1 MNTQVSHSEAVPDFR
16 RNLRMLRGAAL
27 LLLLLVAVGC
37 QPGPANPAAAS
48 EAESQPSPSAT
59 PPPTA
64 TPVPPTETPEPPPTP
79 TEEAVPEAV
88 TIPYMDPDTDK
99 DIAFLSQ
106 WLRIHR
112 PATALAPYPTVVL
125 LPGGNYGPD
134 NYEDFVEQL
143 VDRGY
148 AVVAVKYRRAHSPEP
163 YRSLSGEDFDCA
175 FAWLVDNT
183 AAYDLDPERIFLFGH
198 ACGGYE
204 AAGMPLED
212 KSHWAEEMQECPHPI
227 PDPSAIK
234 GVITY
239 DAHYA
244 ILEGVLSSHA
254 SAYASAW
261 GIPGAD
267 MLTSV
272 ETLKAVPPHEWLE
285 STLLDDNTRKLAQM
299 LPLYWLH
306 SAGGSD
312 AGVPPYLLIYGNVLS
327 PMGHDFAVE
336 AETMAENMRSA
347 DLDVTLMLLDSAK
360 YSDLVDAQTDV
371 PARVAET
378 VDAFIAEQSQ

>member
-1 MNTQVSHSEAVPDFR
+1 MNTQVSHLEAVPDFR
-16 RNLRMLRGAAL
+16 RSLRLLRGIAL
-27 LLLLLVAVGC
+27 LLLLLIAVGC
-37 QPGPANPAAAS
+37 QSGPATPAAAS
-48 EAESQPSPSAT
+48 EADSLPAPSAT
-59 PPPTA
+59 PPPT
-64 TPVPPTETPEPPPTP
+64 PTETPEPPPMP
-79 TEEAVPEAV
+79 TEEAIPEAV

-112 PATALAPYPTVVL
+112 PATADTLHPTVFL
-125 LPGGNYGPD
+125 LSSGCHSPD
-134 NYEDFVEQL
+134 VYDDLVERL

-148 AVVAVKYRRAHSPEP
+148 AVVAVRARKADSPEP
-163 YRSLSGEDFDCA
+163 YRSLLGEDFDCA
-175 FAWLVDNT
+175 FAWLLDNT

-198 ACGGYE
+198 WYGGYE

-212 KSHWAEEMQECPHPI
+212 ESHWAKEMRDCPYPV

-254 SAYASAW
+254 STYAAGW

-272 ETLKAVPPHEWLE
+272 ATLKAVPPQEWPE
-285 STLLDDNTRKLAQM
+285 STLLDDNTRKLAKM

-306 SAGGSD
+306 IADSSD
-312 AGVPPYLLIYGNVLS
+312 AGIPPYLLIYGNVLS
-327 PMGHDFAVE
+327 PMGHDFATE
-336 AETMAENMRSA
+336 AETMAENMSVA
-347 DLDVTLMLLDSAK
+347 GIDVTLTLLDNATWA
-360 YSDLVDAQTDV
+360 DLIDAQTDV
-371 PARVAET
+371 PARVAEA